1 MTTEQEQRAING
13 FKDVE
18 SVVSNSEKFKI
29 KLGIGRDAYT
39 SLKASKTVVQLWDL
53 AGVAGTGAKVASSG
67 FVASKFF
74 ETTTTLWI
82 FGTTA
87 AVTPIGWVIAAALL
101 SGGAYC
107 GVTHLCKSYAGSR
120 VDEIPKFLN
129 TGIDVLAVSLFD
141 LMGSL
146 ALKVAAIDGSIDPT
160 ERSAIKDYFAKEW
173 GYDHSYLDHAMSLL
187 EDNIERTRLADMASE
202 LSLFVI
208 NNPDCNFDAMQTEI
222 KNLLIKIAE
231 ADGSVDEREE
241 MAIERIHRSLAEH
254 GSMLTSTGKMVSGTA
269 KSIGD
274 LASGTGSSI
283 KSTLAGVARKLWTK
297 KS

>member
-53 AGVAGTGAKVASSG
+53 AGVASTGAMVASSG
-67 FVASKFF
+67 PVASTFF
-74 ETTTTLWI
+74 GTTTLWI

-87 AVTPIGWVIAAALL
+87 AVTPIGWVIGAALL

-107 GVTHLCKSYAGSR
+107 GVIHLFKSYSGNR

-160 ERSAIKDYFAKEW
+160 ERSAIKDYFAEEW
-173 GYDHSYLDHAMSLL
+173 GYDHSYLDHAMELL

-254 GSMLTSTGKMVSGTA
+254 GSILTSTGKMVSGTA